1 MKRILKKN
9 QVVLTLLAVMI
20 AVAGYL
26 NYTADSK
33 TLDAQMAS
41 GEGDSAGELK
51 GLSGELM
58 DISAEDILA
67 ENKALS
73 AALQETF
80 DGSAEGDAQGAS
92 AQTGQE
98 GDAQASSGLNEG
110 QNTADQPEGET
121 SGQSDSQATG
131 QTGSQDPAGGDN
143 QAQDTGSDTPGTA
156 VLTSG
161 SNVLDYV
168 AGVQLSR
175 EQTRAKN
182 KEMLMEII
190 DNANLDEAQKQEAI
204 ETMLNLTAIAEK
216 ETAAESLLAAKG
228 FENSIVY
235 INDES
240 VDVVIC
246 RTALTDA
253 ERAQIEDIV
262 KRKTEVSADKIVI
275 TLLEME
281 D

>member
-26 NYTADSK
+26 NYTADGK
-33 TLDAQMAS
+33 MQNAQMTS
-41 GEGDSAGELK
+41 QDGVGINGLH
-51 GLSGELM
+51 GLSRELLE
-58 DISAEDILA
+58 ISDEDILA

-80 DGSAEGDAQGAS
+80 DGSEERDVQEAANQTSNQVTNQASNQGGGDS
-92 AQTGQE
+92 SVSGQE
-98 GDAQASSGLNEG
+98 SD
-110 QNTADQPEGET
+110 GE
-121 SGQSDSQATG
+121 
-131 QTGSQDPAGGDN
+131 N
-143 QAQDTGSDTPGTA
+143 VQDTGKDTPGTA

-161 SNVLDYV
+161 TTVLDYV

-175 EQTRAKN
+175 EQTRAKS
-182 KEMLMEII
+182 KESLMEII
-190 DNANLDEAQKQEAI
+190 DNTNLDEDQKQAAI
-204 ETMLNLTAIAEK
+204 ETMLHLTAIAEK

-228 FENSIVY
+228 FENSVVY
-235 INDES
+235 INDKS

-262 KRKTEVSADKIVI
+262 KRKAEVTADKIVL
-275 TLLEME
+275 TLLEIKNQE
-281 D
+281 

>member
-26 NYTADSK
+26 NYTADSQ
-33 TLDAQMAS
+33 TQNAQMAS
-41 GEGDSAGELK
+41 GEGMGVD
-51 GLSGELM
+51 GLHGSSGELLE
-58 DISAEDILA
+58 ISDEDILA

-80 DGSAEGDAQGAS
+80 DDSEEREAQEAS
-92 AQTGQE
+92 NQATNQTSNQTSNQSS
-98 GDAQASSGLNEG
+98 DQASN
-110 QNTADQPEGET
+110 Q
-121 SGQSDSQATG
+121 
-131 QTGSQDPAGGDN
+131 AGGDSSVSGQESDGEN
-143 QAQDTGSDTPGTA
+143 VQDTGKDTPGTA

-161 SNVLDYV
+161 TTVLDYV

-175 EQTRAKN
+175 EQTRARN
-182 KEMLMEII
+182 KESLMEII
-190 DNANLDEAQKQEAI
+190 DNANLDESQKQTAI
-204 ETMLNLTAIAEK
+204 EAMLQLTAIAEK

-228 FENSIVY
+228 FENSVVY
-235 INDES
+235 INDKS

-246 RTALTDA
+246 RTTLTDA

-262 KRKTEVSADKIVI
+262 KRKAEVTADKIVI
-275 TLLEME
+275 TLLEMKNQE
-281 D
+281 

>member
-26 NYTADSK
+26 NYTADSQ
-33 TLDAQMAS
+33 TQNAQMAS
-41 GEGDSAGELK
+41 GEGMGVD
-51 GLSGELM
+51 GLHGSSGELLE
-58 DISAEDILA
+58 ISDEDILA

-80 DGSAEGDAQGAS
+80 DGSEEREAQEASNQATNQTSNQSSDQASNQAEGDS
-92 AQTGQE
+92 SVSGQE
-98 GDAQASSGLNEG
+98 SD
-110 QNTADQPEGET
+110 GE
-121 SGQSDSQATG
+121 
-131 QTGSQDPAGGDN
+131 N
-143 QAQDTGSDTPGTA
+143 VQDTGKDTPGTA

-161 SNVLDYV
+161 TTVLDYV

-175 EQTRAKN
+175 EQTRARN
-182 KEMLMEII
+182 KESLMEII
-190 DNANLDEAQKQEAI
+190 DNANLDESQKQTAI
-204 ETMLNLTAIAEK
+204 EAMLQLTAIAEK

-228 FENSIVY
+228 FENSVVY
-235 INDES
+235 INDKS

-246 RTALTDA
+246 RTTLTDA

-262 KRKTEVSADKIVI
+262 KRKAEVTADKIII
-275 TLLEME
+275 TLLEMKNQE
-281 D
+281 

>member
-26 NYTADSK
+26 NYTADGK
-33 TLDAQMAS
+33 MQNAQITS
-41 GEGDSAGELK
+41 QDGNGLH
-51 GLSGELM
+51 GLSGELLE
-58 DISAEDILA
+58 ISDEDILA

-80 DGSAEGDAQGAS
+80 DGSEERDDQEVANQAEGDHSAS
-92 AQTGQE
+92 GQE
-98 GDAQASSGLNEG
+98 SD
-110 QNTADQPEGET
+110 GE
-121 SGQSDSQATG
+121 
-131 QTGSQDPAGGDN
+131 N
-143 QAQDTGSDTPGTA
+143 VQDTGKDTPGTA

-161 SNVLDYV
+161 TTVLDYV

-175 EQTRAKN
+175 EQTRAKS
-182 KEMLMEII
+182 KESLMEII
-190 DNANLDEAQKQEAI
+190 DNTNLDEDQKQAAI
-204 ETMLNLTAIAEK
+204 ETMLHLTAIAEK

-228 FENSIVY
+228 FENSVVY
-235 INDES
+235 INDKS

-262 KRKTEVSADKIVI
+262 KRKAEVTADKIVL
-275 TLLEME
+275 TLLEIKNQE
-281 D
+281 

>member
-26 NYTADSK
+26 NYTADN
-33 TLDAQMAS
+33 TTQNAQMAS
-41 GEGDSAGELK
+41 GNGEVTDELH
-51 GLSGELM
+51 GLSGELLE
-58 DISAEDILA
+58 ISDEDILA

-80 DGSAEGDAQGAS
+80 DGSE
-92 AQTGQE
+92 E
-98 GDAQASSGLNEG
+98 ENV
-110 QNTADQPEGET
+110 
-121 SGQSDSQATG
+121 
-131 QTGSQDPAGGDN
+131 
-143 QAQDTGSDTPGTA
+143 QDTGKDTPGTA

-161 SNVLDYV
+161 TTVMDYV

-175 EQTRAKN
+175 EQTRAKS
-182 KEMLMEII
+182 KESLMEII
-190 DNANLDEAQKQEAI
+190 DNANLDEAQKQSAI
-204 ETMLNLTAIAEK
+204 ETMLQLTAIAEK

-228 FENSIVY
+228 FENSVVY
-235 INDES
+235 INDNS

-262 KRKTEVSADKIVI
+262 KRKAEVTADKIVI
-275 TLLEME
+275 TLLEIAE
-281 D
+281 

>member
-26 NYTADSK
+26 NYTADTK
-33 TLDAQMAS
+33 MPGAQMTS
-41 GEGDSAGELK
+41 GEGDPSGGLSHGGEL
-51 GLSGELM
+51 L
-58 DISAEDILA
+58 DISDEDILA
-67 ENKALS
+67 ENQALS

-80 DGSAEGDAQGAS
+80 DGSDDAQDVN
-92 AQTGQE
+92 AQDPDTQTP
-98 GDAQASSGLNEG
+98 DIQA
-110 QNTADQPEGET
+110 
-121 SGQSDSQATG
+121 SDSQNPSG
-131 QTGSQDPAGGDN
+131 DNSQDGAKN
-143 QAQDTGSDTPGTA
+143 TGSDTPGTA

-161 SNVLDYV
+161 TGILDYV

-175 EQTRAKN
+175 EQTRARN
-182 KEMLMEII
+182 KETLMKII
-190 DNANLDEAQKQEAI
+190 DNENLEEAQKQEAI

-235 INDES
+235 INDKS
-240 VDVVIC
+240 VDVVVC

-253 ERAQIEDIV
+253 QRAQIEDIV
-262 KRKTEVSADKIVI
+262 KRKAEVTADKIVI
-275 TLLEME
+275 TLLEMNP
-281 D
+281 

>member
-26 NYTADSK
+26 NYTADTK
-33 TLDAQMAS
+33 TADAQMAS
-41 GEGDSAGELK
+41 GAGDAAGVTGLPGEL
-51 GLSGELM
+51 L
-58 DISAEDILA
+58 DISDEDILA
-67 ENKALS
+67 ENNALS

-80 DGSAEGDAQGAS
+80 DSSAEEAQGA
-92 AQTGQE
+92 ATQAGQTEAQNGAQNGTAGQAGQTGVQNE
-98 GDAQASSGLNEG
+98 AADQANAD
-110 QNTADQPEGET
+110 NTAD
-121 SGQSDSQATG
+121 SNGQ
-131 QTGSQDPAGGDN
+131 AGDD
-143 QAQDTGSDTPGTA
+143 AQNTGSDTPGTA

-161 SNVLDYV
+161 TTVLDYV

-175 EQTRAKN
+175 EQTRARN
-182 KEMLMEII
+182 KETLMGII

-204 ETMLNLTAIAEK
+204 EAMLNLTAIAEK

-235 INDES
+235 INDDS

-246 RTALTDA
+246 RSALTDA

-262 KRKTEVSADKIVI
+262 KRKAEVAADKIVI
-275 TLLEME
+275 TLLELG

>member
-1 MKRILKKN
+1 MKRIMKKN

-33 TLDAQMAS
+33 TQDAQMAS
-41 GEGDSAGELK
+41 GDGVGTNGLH
-51 GLSGELM
+51 GLSGELLE
-58 DISAEDILA
+58 ISDEDILA

-80 DGSAEGDAQGAS
+80 AGSEEGEAQGTSTEPGQQGEQQDKSQLA
-92 AQTGQE
+92 ANVTGDQ
-98 GDAQASSGLNEG
+98 GSPADDNSSDGNV
-110 QNTADQPEGET
+110 
-121 SGQSDSQATG
+121 
-131 QTGSQDPAGGDN
+131 
-143 QAQDTGSDTPGTA
+143 QDTGKDTPGTA

-161 SNVLDYV
+161 TSVLDYV

-175 EQTRAKN
+175 EQTRARS
-182 KEMLMEII
+182 KESLMEII
-190 DNANLDEAQKQEAI
+190 DNVNLDEAQKQTAI
-204 ETMLNLTAIAEK
+204 ETMLQLTAIAEK

-228 FENSIVY
+228 FENSVVY
-235 INDES
+235 INEKS
-240 VDVVIC
+240 VDVVVC

-262 KRKTEVSADKIVI
+262 KRKAEVTADKIVI
-275 TLLEME
+275 TLLELE
-281 D
+281 E

>member
-26 NYTADSK
+26 NYTADGK
-33 TLDAQMAS
+33 MQNAQMTS
-41 GEGDSAGELK
+41 QDGVGINGLH
-51 GLSGELM
+51 GLSGELLE
-58 DISAEDILA
+58 ISDEDILA

-80 DGSAEGDAQGAS
+80 DGSEERDVQEAANQTSNQVTNQASNQGGGDS
-92 AQTGQE
+92 SVSGQE
-98 GDAQASSGLNEG
+98 SD
-110 QNTADQPEGET
+110 GENV
-121 SGQSDSQATG
+121 
-131 QTGSQDPAGGDN
+131 QDNGK
-143 QAQDTGSDTPGTA
+143 DTPGTA

-161 SNVLDYV
+161 PPVLDYV

-175 EQTRAKN
+175 EQTRAKS
-182 KEMLMEII
+182 KESLMEII
-190 DNANLDEAQKQEAI
+190 DNTNLEEDQKQAAI
-204 ETMLNLTAIAEK
+204 ETMLQLTAIAEK

-228 FENSIVY
+228 FENSVVY
-235 INDES
+235 INDKS

-262 KRKTEVSADKIVI
+262 KRKAEVTADKIVL
-275 TLLEME
+275 TLLEIKNQE
-281 D
+281 

>member
-26 NYTADSK
+26 NYTADN
-33 TLDAQMAS
+33 TTQNVQMTS
-41 GEGDSAGELK
+41 QDGVRTDGLH
-51 GLSGELM
+51 GLSGELLE
-58 DISAEDILA
+58 ISDEDILA

-80 DGSAEGDAQGAS
+80 DGSQEGDAQGTATEPGQQDGTQQTVN
-92 AQTGQE
+92 QTGE
-98 GDAQASSGLNEG
+98 KEPTAGNSS
-110 QNTADQPEGET
+110 
-121 SGQSDSQATG
+121 SDG
-131 QTGSQDPAGGDN
+131 N
-143 QAQDTGSDTPGTA
+143 VQDTGKDTPGTA

-161 SNVLDYV
+161 TTVMDYV

-182 KEMLMEII
+182 KESLMEII
-190 DNANLDEAQKQEAI
+190 DNANLEEAQKQTAI
-204 ETMLNLTAIAEK
+204 ETMLQLTAIAEK
-216 ETAAESLLAAKG
+216 ENAAETLLAAKG

-235 INDES
+235 INDNS
-240 VDVVIC
+240 VDVVVC

-262 KRKTEVSADKIVI
+262 KRKAEVSADKIVI
-275 TLLEME
+275 TLLEIE
-281 D
+281 Q

>member
-26 NYTADSK
+26 NYTADSQ
-33 TLDAQMAS
+33 TQNAQMAS
-41 GEGDSAGELK
+41 GEGMGVD
-51 GLSGELM
+51 GLHGSSGELLE
-58 DISAEDILA
+58 ISDEDILA

-80 DGSAEGDAQGAS
+80 DGSEEREAQEAS
-92 AQTGQE
+92 
-98 GDAQASSGLNEG
+98 N
-110 QNTADQPEGET
+110 
-121 SGQSDSQATG
+121 QATN
-131 QTGSQDPAGGDN
+131 QTSNQSSDQATNQAGGDSSVSRQESDGEN
-143 QAQDTGSDTPGTA
+143 VQDTGKDTPGTA

-161 SNVLDYV
+161 TTVLDYV

-175 EQTRAKN
+175 EQTRARN
-182 KEMLMEII
+182 KESLMEII
-190 DNANLDEAQKQEAI
+190 DNANLDESQKQTAI
-204 ETMLNLTAIAEK
+204 EAMLQLTAIAEK

-228 FENSIVY
+228 FENSVVY
-235 INDES
+235 INDKS

-246 RTALTDA
+246 RTTLTDA

-262 KRKTEVSADKIVI
+262 KRKAEVTADKIVI
-275 TLLEME
+275 TLLEMKNQE
-281 D
+281 

>member
-26 NYTADSK
+26 NYTADS
-33 TLDAQMAS
+33 TTQNAQTAS
-41 GEGDSAGELK
+41 GNGEVTDQLHGTTGEL
-51 GLSGELM
+51 LE
-58 DISAEDILA
+58 ISDEDILA

-80 DGSAEGDAQGAS
+80 DGSEEEAAQKTATEPGQQDPS
-92 AQTGQE
+92 A
-98 GDAQASSGLNEG
+98 D
-110 QNTADQPEGET
+110 
-121 SGQSDSQATG
+121 SDSSEGTV
-131 QTGSQDPAGGDN
+131 
-143 QAQDTGSDTPGTA
+143 QDTGKDTPGTA

-161 SNVLDYV
+161 TTVLDYV

-175 EQTRAKN
+175 EQTRAKS
-182 KEMLMEII
+182 KESLMEII
-190 DNANLDEAQKQEAI
+190 DNANLDEAQKQSAI
-204 ETMLNLTAIAEK
+204 ESMLQLTAVAER

-228 FENSIVY
+228 FENSVVY

-240 VDVVIC
+240 VDVVVC

-262 KRKTEVSADKIVI
+262 KRKAEVTADKIVI
-275 TLLEME
+275 TLLEIAE
-281 D
+281 

>member
-26 NYTADSK
+26 NYTADGK
-33 TLDAQMAS
+33 MQDVRTAS
-41 GEGDSAGELK
+41 GEGQIVTGQQSAPGEL
-51 GLSGELM
+51 L
-58 DISAEDILA
+58 DISEEDILA

-73 AALQETF
+73 AALQEELE
-80 DGSAEGDAQGAS
+80 GSTEEVEQGTAVSGQQDGAS
-92 AQTGQE
+92 M
-98 GDAQASSGLNEG
+98 DDDLDNE
-110 QNTADQPEGET
+110 NV
-121 SGQSDSQATG
+121 
-131 QTGSQDPAGGDN
+131 
-143 QAQDTGSDTPGTA
+143 QDTGKDTPGTA

-161 SNVLDYV
+161 TTVLDYV

-175 EQTRAKN
+175 EQTRARN
-182 KEMLMEII
+182 RESLMEII
-190 DNANLDEAQKQEAI
+190 DNANLDEAQKQSAI
-204 ETMLNLTAIAEK
+204 DTMLKLTAVAEK

-228 FENSIVY
+228 FASSVVY
-235 INDES
+235 INDKS

-262 KRKTEVSADKIVI
+262 KRKAEVTADKIVI
-275 TLLEME
+275 TLLEMKNQE
-281 D
+281 